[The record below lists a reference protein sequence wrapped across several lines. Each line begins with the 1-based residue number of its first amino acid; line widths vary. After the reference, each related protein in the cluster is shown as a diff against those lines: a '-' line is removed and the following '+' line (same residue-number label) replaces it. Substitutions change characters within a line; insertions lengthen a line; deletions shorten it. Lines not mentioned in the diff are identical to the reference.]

1 MIKWRNRT
9 TRDNLFFA
17 VDNNHDII
25 VYDLETTGLDA
36 KTASIIQI
44 SGIKVRHD
52 GTKFVEIDKM
62 DHYVNPEV
70 PIPAKITEITGITDD
85 MVVDKPTEKELFPTI
100 KAFFGDNFV
109 ASGFNIAK
117 FDNRF
122 MEALYAR
129 QGEEFKPICTTD
141 VIEMA
146 RDNVDKK
153 ETTDFKLG
161 TIAGLYGADK
171 GLTFHNAMDD
181 VTATARL
188 LYVFYD
194 EYRASYDVDE
204 GLVAEEGKKE
214 IGSVTRI
221 SFWEGYKGFSRIY
234 ITTNIGEFY
243 LDVRSNVWAVKK
255 GNPYDIDEVDMG
267 SLRKKTFEKAGV
279 TTEQELV
286 KKYTPHKGKTTL
298 VPTVINSMRRWE
310 RETEK
315 GETMKRIYI
324 STDVGNFFYDIVK
337 DRWAS
342 NADSPNEIVD
352 VDSLKALAFAKAGV
366 TSEAEFAKFC

>member
-1 MIKWRNRT
+1 
-9 TRDNLFFA
+9 

-286 KKYTPHKGKTTL
+286 KKYAPHKGKTTL